1 MESAT
6 FVLYDTTNAF
16 QLLIGPK
23 DQRVP
28 LPSDVKKNIL
38 KKPIKLVPFTGSCR
52 ELVTC
57 QNRKENK
64 TK

>member
-1 MESAT
+1 MSEQMESAT

-28 LPSDVKKNIL
+28 LRSNAKKNVL
-38 KKPIKLVPFTGSCR
+38 KKPIKLAPFTGSYR
-52 ELVTC
+52 EQIT
-57 QNRKENK
+57 
-64 TK
+64 